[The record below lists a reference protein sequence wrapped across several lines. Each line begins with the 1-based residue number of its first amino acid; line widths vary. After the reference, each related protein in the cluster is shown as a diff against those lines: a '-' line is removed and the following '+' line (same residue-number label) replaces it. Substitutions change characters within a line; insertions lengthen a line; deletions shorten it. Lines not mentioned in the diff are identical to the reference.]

1 MINNIYQK
9 NIEVNDIGKHARRKP
24 RTGGRQL
31 KNQQAVIEA
40 PKKLVE
46 DATKDDSDAK
56 LLQVVHDY
64 LVDMLTNSYCPLAE
78 ILFEQM
84 LPE

>member
-1 MINNIYQK
+1 M
-9 NIEVNDIGKHARRKP
+9 
-24 RTGGRQL
+24 
-31 KNQQAVIEA
+31 IEA

-78 ILFEQM
+78 ILFIMTGRLGLAIPLATSRHVLVSHSHGLFSEKRKM
-84 LPE
+84 RMVY